1 MLIIAS
7 NFYDTLFILFLGL
20 NESPGDQSTLEF
32 SHWFDDCQTA
42 IQVAQEESIHSGIV
56 LVGSS
61 MGAWISLK
69 MVQDNQDLI
78 KGLILVA
85 PAINF
90 MWSFYLVTFDL

>member
-1 MLIIAS
+1 
-7 NFYDTLFILFLGL
+7 
-20 NESPGDQSTLEF
+20 LEF

>member
-1 MLIIAS
+1 M
-7 NFYDTLFILFLGL
+7 
-20 NESPGDQSTLEF
+20 NESPGDQATLEF

-42 IQVAQEESIHSGIV
+42 IQVAQEENLNSGIV

-61 MGAWISLK
+61 MGAWISLR

-78 KGLILVA
+78 KGLVLVA

-90 MWSFYLVTFDL
+90 MWSFYLVISCFYSCRNKIENPQINRQQT